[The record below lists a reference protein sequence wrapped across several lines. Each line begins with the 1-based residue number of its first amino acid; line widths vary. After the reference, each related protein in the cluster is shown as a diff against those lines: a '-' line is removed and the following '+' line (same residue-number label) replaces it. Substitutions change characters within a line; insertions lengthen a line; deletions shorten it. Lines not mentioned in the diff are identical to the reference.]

1 MHTLL
6 SKRIAVLSL
15 MLSPVALAQVG
26 ASIPPAGTLS
36 SVSLTQIPQ
45 SIII

>member
-1 MHTLL
+1 MHTQL

-26 ASIPPAGTLS
+26 DFDPTGWDA
-36 SVSLTQIPQ
+36 
-45 SIII
+45 